1 LAIELSSARTT
12 LSREAGEGWGG
23 GAELIATPPPPYPPP
38 LRGRGKR
45 LRPGPLWLTLPGLTY
60 LLFFLVLPCL
70 RLLSLGFE
78 DNDTGAYTL
87 AAYTRA
93 FGVTVYTRIL
103 GTTFAIAF
111 DTTALCLLLG
121 YPVAYWLAKQPKR
134 RQRLLALLV
143 LFPFWTSALV
153 KNFVWLVLL
162 GRMGVVESLLRLIG
176 FAHPPEL
183 LFSRGTVVFG
193 MTHTM
198 LPLAI
203 ITMLPVMNQIDT
215 RLPMAAATMGA
226 SRVQAFWRVYFQLS
240 APGVAAAGL
249 LVFIASL
256 GFFITPALLGGPHE
270 TMLGQMV
277 IQQIMTQQNWQF
289 ASALATMLV
298 VSALFTCL
306 IYDRVFG
313 LSSMSGGSSSSSPSD
328 RLLRRF
334 ALSLLARIASVLDAI
349 PIRDSGWLLLPA
361 YAWLVVAILLL
372 PIIAFIPMAFTSSN
386 FLSFPPPSYSLRWF
400 QEYFSS
406 PVWVTA
412 TLRSFGVGIASASFT
427 LIISVPAA
435 YGIARSSSRL
445 SAAIFVLFLSPI
457 VVPSIVSAV
466 ALFYLFAQM
475 GLVATNLGIA
485 IGHTVGGIPLAVVIL
500 LATLRN
506 YDWRLNQAA
515 ATLGADRRRTLFRIT
530 APLISG
536 GLFAAFIFAF
546 LHSFEELTVALFI
559 GGGLKTTLPRQ
570 MWDDIQLQVS
580 PTLAAASVVVLA
592 IVTGLFLIA
601 EYMRPRE

>member
-1 LAIELSSARTT
+1 LAAELSTTETTT
-12 LSREAGEGWGG
+12 LPPEA
-23 GAELIATPPPPYPPP
+23 L
-38 LRGRGKR
+38 LRGRGKAR
-45 LRPGPLWLTLPGLTY
+45 RPTPLWLTLPGLAY
-60 LLFFLVLPCL
+60 LLIFLVLPCL

-87 AAYTRA
+87 AAYARA
-93 FGVTVYTRIL
+93 FSVGVYTRIL
-103 GTTFAIAF
+103 GATFAIAF
-111 DTTALCLLLG
+111 DTTALCLLVG
-121 YPVAYWLAKQPKR
+121 YPVAYWLARQPKR
-134 RQRLLALLV
+134 RQRLLGLLV

-162 GRMGVVESLLRLIG
+162 GHTGIVESLLRLAG
-176 FAHPPEL
+176 LTHPPEL

-198 LPLAI
+198 LPLAV

-215 RLPMAAATMGA
+215 RLPLAAATMGA
-226 SRVQAFWRVYFQLS
+226 SRIQAFWRVYFQLS

-256 GFFITPALLGGPHE
+256 GFFITPSLLGGPRE

-306 IYDRVFG
+306 IYDRLFG
-313 LSSMSGGSSSSSPSD
+313 LSSMSGGSANSAPSD

-334 ALSLLARIASVLDAI
+334 ALAVLARVAAVFDAI
-349 PIRDSGWLLLPA
+349 PISGSGWLLPA
-361 YAWLVVAILLL
+361 YAWTIIGVLLL

-400 QEYFSS
+400 QAYFSS
-406 PVWVTA
+406 PVWIAA
-412 TLRSFGVGIASASFT
+412 TVRSFGIGLASACFT
-427 LIISVPAA
+427 LIISAPAA

-466 ALFYLFAQM
+466 ALFYLFAQL

-485 IGHTVGGIPLAVVIL
+485 IGHTIGGIPLAVVIL
-500 LATLRN
+500 LATLRG

-515 ATLGADRRRTLFRIT
+515 ATLGADRPRTLIRIT

-580 PTLAAASVVVLA
+580 PTLAAASVIVLA
-592 IVTGLFLIA
+592 IVTALFLIA

>member
-1 LAIELSSARTT
+1 MAPHWRPSA
-12 LSREAGEGWGG
+12 L
-23 GAELIATPPPPYPPP
+23 Y
-38 LRGRGKR
+38 
-45 LRPGPLWLTLPGLTY
+45 LTLPGLAY
-60 LLFFLVLPCL
+60 LLIFLLLPCL

-78 DNDTGAYTL
+78 DNDTGAYSL
-87 AAYTRA
+87 AAYAHA
-93 FGVTVYTRIL
+93 FGVGVYTRIL
-103 GTTFAIAF
+103 GTTFTIAF
-111 DTTALCLLLG
+111 DTTLLCLLLG
-121 YPVAYWLAKQPKR
+121 YPVAYWLTRQPKR
-134 RQRLLALLV
+134 RQRLLGLLV

-162 GRMGVVESLLRLIG
+162 GRMGAIETLLRFIG
-176 FAHPPEL
+176 IAHPPEL
-183 LFSRGTVVFG
+183 LFSRGTVIFG

-226 SRVQAFWRVYFQLS
+226 SGVQAFWRVFFQLS
-240 APGVAAAGL
+240 MPGVAAAGL

-306 IYDRVFG
+306 IYDLLFG
-313 LSSMSGGSSSSSPSD
+313 LSAMSGGSDGRNSAD
-328 RLLRRF
+328 RLTRRI
-334 ALSLLARIASVLDAI
+334 ALFVVARIAAFFDALS
-349 PIRDSGWLLLPA
+349 RGRGCAWLLPV
-361 YAWLVVAILLL
+361 YVWLLIALLLL
-372 PIIAFIPMAFTSSN
+372 PIIAFIPMAFTNSN
-386 FLSFPPPSYSLRWF
+386 FLSFPPPGYSLHWF
-400 QEYFSS
+400 EEYFTS
-406 PVWVTA
+406 PVWVAA
-412 TLRSFGVGIASASFT
+412 TLRSFGIGLASACFT
-427 LIISVPAA
+427 LIISAPAA
-435 YGIARSSSRL
+435 YGIARSPSKWSG
-445 SAAIFVLFLSPI
+445 AIFILFLSPI

-500 LATLRN
+500 LATLRG

-515 ATLGADRRRTLFRIT
+515 ATLGANRGRTLARIT
-530 APLISG
+530 IPLVSG

-580 PTLAAASVVVLA
+580 PTLAAASVVVLLV
-592 IVTGLFLIA
+592 VTSLFLIA
-601 EYMRPRE
+601 EYLRPRD

>member
-1 LAIELSSARTT
+1 MVAELSTTETT
-12 LSREAGEGWGG
+12 LSREEGERSSGG
-23 GAELIATPPPPYPPP
+23 EEITATPPPYPPP
-38 LRGRGKR
+38 LRGRGKAR
-45 LRPGPLWLTLPGLTY
+45 ASTPLWLTLPGLAY
-60 LLFFLVLPCL
+60 LLIFLVLPCL

-93 FGVTVYTRIL
+93 FGVSVYTRIL

-121 YPVAYWLAKQPKR
+121 YPVAYWLARQPKR

-162 GRMGVVESLLRLIG
+162 GHTGVVESMLRLIG
-176 FAHPPEL
+176 LAHPPEL
-183 LFSRGTVVFG
+183 LFSRATVVFG

-203 ITMLPVMNQIDT
+203 ITMLPVMNQIDS

-226 SRVQAFWRVYFQLS
+226 SRIQAFWRVYFQLS

-256 GFFITPALLGGPHE
+256 GFFITPALLGGPRE

-306 IYDRVFG
+306 IYDRLFG
-313 LSSMSGGSSSSSPSD
+313 LSSMSGGSTNGSASD
-328 RLLRRF
+328 RLLRRV
-334 ALSLLARIASVLDAI
+334 ALSMVARVAAVFDAL
-349 PIRDSGWLLLPA
+349 PLGGSGWLLPA
-361 YAWLVVAILLL
+361 YAWLMVGILLL
-372 PIIAFIPMAFTSSN
+372 PIFAFVPMAFTSSN

-400 QEYFSS
+400 QEYVSS

-412 TLRSFGVGIASASFT
+412 TLRSFAVGLVSACLT

-435 YGIARSSSRL
+435 YGIARSPSRL

-485 IGHTVGGIPLAVVIL
+485 IGHTVGGIPLGVVIL
-500 LATLRN
+500 LATLRS

-515 ATLGADRRRTLFRIT
+515 ATLGANRRRTLIRIT

-536 GLFAAFIFAF
+536 GLSAAFIFAF

-592 IVTGLFLIA
+592 IVTSLFLIA
-601 EYMRPRE
+601 EYVRPRE

>member
-1 LAIELSSARTT
+1 LASEDIS
-12 LSREAGEGWGG
+12 LSRAAGEGWGG
-23 GAELIATPPPPYPPP
+23 GAAT
-38 LRGRGKR
+38 RTNW
-45 LRPGPLWLTLPGLTY
+45 RPTPLWLTLPGLAY
-60 LLFFLVLPCL
+60 LLIFLLLPCL

-87 AAYTRA
+87 AAYARA
-93 FGVTVYTRIL
+93 FGVSVYTRIL

-111 DTTALCLLLG
+111 DTTLLCLVLG
-121 YPVAYWLAKQPKR
+121 YPVAYWLTRQPKR
-134 RQRLLALLV
+134 RQRLLSLLV

-162 GRMGVVESLLRLIG
+162 GRMGAIETLLRYIG
-176 FAHPPEL
+176 IAHPPEL

-226 SRVQAFWRVYFQLS
+226 SGVQAFWRVFFQLS
-240 APGVAAAGL
+240 MPGVAAAGL

-306 IYDRVFG
+306 IYDLLFG
-313 LSSMSGGSSSSSPSD
+313 LSAMSGGSEGRNSAD
-328 RLLRRF
+328 RLTR
-334 ALSLLARIASVLDAI
+334 RIALFVVARVAAFFDAVS
-349 PIRDSGWLLLPA
+349 PGRG
-361 YAWLVVAILLL
+361 YAWLLPTYVWLLIAVLLL

-386 FLSFPPPSYSLRWF
+386 FLSFPPPGYSLRWF
-400 QEYFSS
+400 QEYLGS

-412 TLRSFGVGIASASFT
+412 TLRSFGVGLVSACVT
-427 LIISVPAA
+427 LLVSAPAA
-435 YGIARSSSRL
+435 YGIARSSSKW
-445 SAAIFVLFLSPI
+445 SGAIFILFLSPI

-500 LATLRN
+500 LATLRG

-515 ATLGADRRRTLFRIT
+515 ATLGANRSRTLARIT
-530 APLISG
+530 IPQVSG

-580 PTLAAASVVVLA
+580 PTLAAASVVVL
-592 IVTGLFLIA
+592 IVVTSLFLIA
-601 EYMRPRE
+601 EYLRPRE

>member
-1 LAIELSSARTT
+1 M
-12 LSREAGEGWGG
+12 
-23 GAELIATPPPPYPPP
+23 
-38 LRGRGKR
+38 
-45 LRPGPLWLTLPGLTY
+45 WLTLPGLAY
-60 LLFFLVLPCL
+60 LLVFLVLPGL

-87 AAYTRA
+87 AAYARA
-93 FGVTVYTRIL
+93 FSVGVYTRIL

-121 YPVAYWLAKQPKR
+121 YPVAYWLARQPKR
-134 RQRLLALLV
+134 RQRLLGLLV

-162 GRMGVVESLLRLIG
+162 GRTGIIESLLRLSG
-176 FAHPPEL
+176 LAHPPEL

-215 RLPMAAATMGA
+215 RLPLAAATMGA
-226 SRVQAFWRVYFQLS
+226 SRIQAFWRIYFQLS

-256 GFFITPALLGGPHE
+256 GFFITPALLGGPRE

-298 VSALFTCL
+298 VSALVTCL
-306 IYDRVFG
+306 IYDRLFG
-313 LSSMSGGSSSSSPSD
+313 LSSMSGGSTNSAASD

-334 ALSLLARIASVLDAI
+334 TMAVLARVAAVFDAI
-349 PIRDSGWLLLPA
+349 PIRGSRWLLPA
-361 YAWLVVAILLL
+361 YAWTLISVLLL

-400 QEYFSS
+400 AAYFSS
-406 PVWVTA
+406 PVWVAA
-412 TLRSFGVGIASASFT
+412 TLRSFGVGLVSACFT
-427 LIISVPAA
+427 LIISAPAA
-435 YGIARSSSRL
+435 YGIARSSNRL

-500 LATLRN
+500 LATLRS

-515 ATLGADRRRTLFRIT
+515 ATLGANRRRTLIRIT

-592 IVTGLFLIA
+592 VVTGLFLIA